1 MRRALLAIALLAT
14 CFAAPATAHEEL
26 ALRSLTVLGSLPP
39 GLERLDVR
47 IVHLGAPAFAIHNPT
62 DVPLKVYDDRGHP
75 FLEIGP
81 RGVRADVSSK
91 TFYASVV
98 PGSHDHLKPKE
109 ARGPRWVTF
118 SGEPRWTWFDPR
130 LESGGSESWVV
141 PVRYGERPETI
152 SGGFEPLDHHGHFV
166 SDLESPDL
174 EGLDVRLVQGPVP
187 VVYVRNDRSEVLEV
201 LGAADEPFLRVGPQG
216 VFANVMSP
224 TYYSAGALTIKE
236 VPAWAD
242 ATAPPRWRRV
252 SEQPVWAWLEYRAAV
267 SPELQ
272 QRDLLGSSA
281 RTIQRWS
288 SPMTLGG
295 DPLGLQGRVRWVPPE
310 TSVPVALAAD
320 DNHLPRVMLFG
331 GAATILLLG
340 AFVLSRRPRASV
352 A

>member
-1 MRRALLAIALLAT
+1 MPRSLLAIAVLVACLAG
-14 CFAAPATAHEEL
+14 PARAHEEL

-39 GLERLDVR
+39 GLDRVDVR

-62 DVPLKVYDDRGHP
+62 DVPLKVYDDRGRP

-118 SGEPRWTWFDPR
+118 SSEPRWTWFDPR
-130 LESGGSESWVV
+130 LESGDSQSWVV
-141 PVRYGERPETI
+141 PVRYGEHPETI

-166 SDLESPDL
+166 SDLESPGL

-201 LGAADEPFLRVGPQG
+201 LGSADEPFLRVGPKG

-236 VPAWAD
+236 IPRWAD
-242 ATAPPRWRRV
+242 ATARPRWRRL
-252 SEQPVWAWLEYRAAV
+252 SEQPAWAWLEYRAAV
-267 SPELQ
+267 SPEMQ
-272 QRDLLGSSA
+272 QRDVLGSSPH
-281 RTIQRWS
+281 TIQRWS

-295 DPLGLQGRVRWVPPE
+295 EPLELQGRVRWVPPD
-310 TSVPVALAAD
+310 TSVPMSTAAD
-320 DNHLPRVMLFG
+320 DDGLLRVTLFG
-331 GAATILLLG
+331 GAAAILLAG
-340 AFVLSRRPRASV
+340 AFVLLRRPRASV